1 MDDKLITGGIV
12 GTVISAAGAGLSV
25 TELQAIISIII
36 TVLGFI
42 ISVIIPTS
50 IKIYNKIKKAK
61 EDGVVTPEERKEI
74 VDEIVDGTKV
84 IAEEGK
90 TIIDKV
96 SSMKEEESENKSE
109 GD

>member
-1 MDDKLITGGIV
+1 MKKMMDDKLITGGIV
-12 GTVISAAGAGLSV
+12 GTAISAAGAGLSV

-50 IKIYNKIKKAK
+50 IKIYNKVKKAK
-61 EDGVVTPEERKEI
+61 EDGVITPEEKKEI

-96 SSMKEEESENKSE
+96 SSNKGEESEK
-109 GD
+109 